1 LAFHPSQK
9 TTLMPNKINTIL
21 LFLLIAGALLSCSPR
36 NISTKYYFQNEA
48 TLDTIEESYKK
59 INAKTPFNVGFSD
72 RRFSTISLEILTDT
86 LSYIYEFRMNEPRL
100 TDTLLKYKIN
110 AVAVTAIIRQ
120 MHSIRC
126 AWLNESDYYVDGR
139 KHSLI
144 LMSIKPVA
152 LKRPFAYSKYYVLS
166 YFPQPQYFDSE
177 GRLLQKRKLNELRK
191 INGEIFRRINSKVC
205 YTISGR
211 FR

>member
-1 LAFHPSQK
+1 
-9 TTLMPNKINTIL
+9 MPNKTNITLIL
-21 LFLLIAGALLSCSPR
+21 VLTAGILISCSPR
-36 NISTKYYFQNEA
+36 NISTRYYFQNEA
-48 TLDTIEESYKK
+48 TLDTIEESYKR
-59 INAKTPFNVGFSD
+59 INAETPFNIGFSD

-86 LSYIYEFRMNEPRL
+86 LSYVYEFRMNEPRL
-100 TDTLLKYKIN
+100 ADTLRRYKIN
-110 AVAVTAIIRQ
+110 APAVTEIIRQ
-120 MHSIRC
+120 MQSIRC
-126 AWLNESDYYVDGR
+126 AWINEADYYVDEK

-152 LKRPFAYSKYYVLS
+152 LKRPFSYAKYYVLT

-191 INGEIFRRINSKVC
+191 INGEIFRRINNKVC

>member
-1 LAFHPSQK
+1 
-9 TTLMPNKINTIL
+9 
-21 LFLLIAGALLSCSPR
+21 
-36 NISTKYYFQNEA
+36 
-48 TLDTIEESYKK
+48 
-59 INAKTPFNVGFSD
+59 
-72 RRFSTISLEILTDT
+72 
-86 LSYIYEFRMNEPRL
+86 MNEPRL
-100 TDTLLKYKIN
+100 TDTLLRFGMN
-110 AVAVTAIIRQ
+110 AAGVTAITRQ
-120 MHSIRC
+120 MQSIRC
-126 AWLNESDYYVDGR
+126 AWINESDYYVDGR

-144 LMSIKPVA
+144 LMSVKPVA
-152 LKRPFAYSKYYVLS
+152 LKRPFVYAKYYVLT

>member
-1 LAFHPSQK
+1 
-9 TTLMPNKINTIL
+9 MPNKTNTVF
-21 LFLLIAGALLSCSPR
+21 LFSLLIATLLSCSPR
-36 NISTKYYFQNEA
+36 NISTRYYFQNEA
-48 TLDTIEESYKK
+48 TLDRIEESYKR
-59 INAKTPFNVGFSD
+59 INAETPFNIGFSN
-72 RRFSTISLEILTDT
+72 RKFSTISLEIITDT
-86 LSYIYEFRMNEPRL
+86 LSYAYEFDMNEPRL
-100 TDTLLKYKIN
+100 TDTLLKYGMN
-110 AVAVTAIIRQ
+110 AAGVTAIIRQ
-120 MHSIRC
+120 MQSIRC
-126 AWLNESDYYVDGR
+126 AWINESDYYVDGK

-144 LMSIKPVA
+144 LMSVKPVA
-152 LKRPFAYSKYYVLS
+152 LKRPFVYAKYYVLT

>member
-1 LAFHPSQK
+1 
-9 TTLMPNKINTIL
+9 MPNKTSTIL
-21 LFLLIAGALLSCSPR
+21 LLIVITGFLFSCSPK
-36 NISTKYYFQNEA
+36 NISTRYYFQNEA
-48 TLDTIEESYKK
+48 TLDTIEESYKRF
-59 INAKTPFNVGFSD
+59 NAETPFNIGFSD

-86 LSYIYEFRMNEPRL
+86 MSYVYEFSIHESRL
-100 TDTLLKYKIN
+100 SDTLKRYKIN
-110 AVAVTAIIRQ
+110 AAGVTEIIRQ
-120 MHSIRC
+120 MQSIRC
-126 AWLNESDYYVDGR
+126 AWINESDYYVDGK

-152 LKRPFAYSKYYVLS
+152 LKRPFVYAKYYVLT

-191 INGEIFRRINSKVC
+191 INGEIFRRINNKVC

>member
-1 LAFHPSQK
+1 
-9 TTLMPNKINTIL
+9 MPNNTIITL
-21 LFLLIAGALLSCSPR
+21 TLVLTAGILISCSPR
-36 NISTKYYFQNEA
+36 NISTRYYFQNEA
-48 TLDTIEESYKK
+48 TLDTIEESYKR
-59 INAKTPFNVGFSD
+59 INAETPFNIGFSD

-86 LSYIYEFRMNEPRL
+86 LSYVYEFRMNEPRL
-100 TDTLLKYKIN
+100 ADTLRRYKIN
-110 AVAVTAIIRQ
+110 APAVTEIIRQ
-120 MHSIRC
+120 MQSIRC
-126 AWLNESDYYVDGR
+126 AWINESDYYVDEK

-152 LKRPFAYSKYYVLS
+152 LKRPFSYAKYYVLT
-166 YFPQPQYFDSE
+166 YFPQPQYFDNE

-191 INGEIFRRINSKVC
+191 INGEIFRRINNKVC

>member
-1 LAFHPSQK
+1 MQ
-9 TTLMPNKINTIL
+9 NKNTIL
-21 LFLLIAGALLSCSPR
+21 LFCLMIVALLSCSPR

-48 TLDTIEESYKK
+48 TLDKIEESYKR
-59 INAKTPFNVGFSD
+59 INAETPFNIGFSN
-72 RRFSTISLEILTDT
+72 RKFSTISLEIITER
-86 LSYIYEFRMNEPRL
+86 LSYIYEFEINEPRL
-100 TDTLLKYKIN
+100 TDTLLKYGMN
-110 AVAVTAIIRQ
+110 AAGVIAITRQ
-120 MHSIRC
+120 MQSIRC
-126 AWLNESDYYVDGR
+126 AWINESDYYVDGK

-152 LKRPFAYSKYYVLS
+152 LKRPFVYAKYYVLT

-191 INGEIFRRINSKVC
+191 INGDIFRRINSKVC

>member
-1 LAFHPSQK
+1 
-9 TTLMPNKINTIL
+9 MPNKTNTVF
-21 LFLLIAGALLSCSPR
+21 LFSLLIATLLSCSPR
-36 NISTKYYFQNEA
+36 NISTRYYFQNEA
-48 TLDTIEESYKK
+48 TLDRIEESYKR
-59 INAKTPFNVGFSD
+59 INAETPFNIGFSN
-72 RRFSTISLEILTDT
+72 RKFSTISLEIITDT
-86 LSYIYEFRMNEPRL
+86 LSYTYEFDMNEPRL
-100 TDTLLKYKIN
+100 TDTLLKYGMN
-110 AVAVTAIIRQ
+110 AAGVTAIIRQ
-120 MHSIRC
+120 MQSIRC
-126 AWLNESDYYVDGR
+126 AWINESDYYVDGK

-144 LMSIKPVA
+144 LMSVKPVA
-152 LKRPFAYSKYYVLS
+152 LKRPFVYAKYYVLT